1 MFCVFWG
8 GGWLACGGGGGGWK
22 GDGRGEGI
30 AWGRDSGPRMSG
42 VCEEGGWTYF
52 VAIPEHLAN
61 VFRATRSPR
70 RILRMGPRTV
80 AQCLTGSKD
89 SPSRICHATLYVY
102 LQRSGNYGD
111 PRRKEANVR
120 VLGEEGGEETHT
132 CNPTAGRLRRKREH
146 RPPCPRC
153 QKPEVRSR

>member
-1 MFCVFWG
+1 MMSLRDRGNWSKYVMF
-8 GGWLACGGGGGGWK
+8 
-22 GDGRGEGI
+22 GD
-30 AWGRDSGPRMSG
+30 
-42 VCEEGGWTYF
+42 WTYF

-102 LQRSGNYGD
+102 LQRRGDCGD

-132 CNPTAGRLRRKREH
+132 CNPIAGRLRRKREH
-146 RPPCPRC
+146 RPPCPRYQIPMSDRRILQYRC
-153 QKPEVRSR
+153 RIIK